1 MQLALYNIGSIK
13 TRLGPRWAL
22 QCAYKALVNKNIL
35 EVLHIKSGGKGGSK
49 RARINDQISVPEV
62 RLIDEDGDQVGVV
75 PIKEALALAEEKGLD
90 LVELSPDAKPPVCR
104 LMDYGKHLFDLRQ
117 KQRESRKKQRR
128 MQVKEV
134 KFRPGTD
141 EGDYTV
147 KLRNLIR
154 FLEAGDKAKVTVRF
168 RGREMAHQ
176 SLGLELL
183 QRIEADLEEYGSVE
197 QRPNMEGRQMV
208 MVLGPQ
214 RKK

>member
-1 MQLALYNIGSIK
+1 M
-13 TRLGPRWAL
+13 
-22 QCAYKALVNKNIL
+22 
-35 EVLHIKSGGKGGSK
+35 EVLHIKSGGRGGNK
-49 RARINDQISVPEV
+49 RARINDQINVPEV
-62 RLIDEDGDQVGVV
+62 RLIDEEGEQVGVV
-75 PIKEALALAEEKGLD
+75 PIAEALAKAQEKGLD

-128 MQVKEV
+128 MQVKEI

-141 EGDYTV
+141 EGDYQV

-176 SLGLELL
+176 TLGLELMK
-183 QRIEADLEEYGSVE
+183 RVENDLAEYGSVE

-208 MVLGPQ
+208 MVLGPG

>member
-1 MQLALYNIGSIK
+1 M
-13 TRLGPRWAL
+13 
-22 QCAYKALVNKNIL
+22 
-35 EVLHIKSGGKGGSK
+35 EVLHIKSGGKGGNK
-49 RARINDQISVPEV
+49 RARINEQIKVPEV
-62 RLIDEDGDQVGVV
+62 RLIDENGDQIGVV
-75 PIKEALALAEEKGLD
+75 PIAEALEKAQEKGLD

-128 MQVKEV
+128 MQVKEI

-141 EGDYTV
+141 EGDYQV

-176 SLGLELL
+176 TLGLELM
-183 QRIEADLEEYGSVE
+183 QRVEQDLAEYGTVE

-208 MVLGPQ
+208 MVLAPG
-214 RKK
+214 KKK

>member
-1 MQLALYNIGSIK
+1 
-13 TRLGPRWAL
+13 
-22 QCAYKALVNKNIL
+22 L
-35 EVLHIKSGGKGGSK
+35 EVLHIKSGGKGGNK
-49 RARINDQISVPEV
+49 RARINDQINVPEV
-62 RLIDEDGDQVGVV
+62 RLIDEEGEQVGVV
-75 PIKEALALAEEKGLD
+75 PIAEALEKAQEKGLD
-90 LVELSPDAKPPVCR
+90 LVELSPDAEPPVCR

-128 MQVKEV
+128 MQVKEI

-141 EGDYTV
+141 EGDYQV

-176 SLGLELL
+176 TLGLELM
-183 QRIEADLEEYGSVE
+183 QRVENDLAEYGSVE

-208 MVLGPQ
+208 MVLGPG
-214 RKK
+214 KKK